1 MDVGPRVFRTC
12 QGPSH
17 CIKMPIPGGFTS
29 AQVSVENE
37 TGSHFYCLPNTS
49 SANVSHC
56 LVEAPH
62 TQCPSISLAPM
73 PCPAPPG
80 DSLSDEASSS
90 WKWG

>member
-1 MDVGPRVFRTC
+1 
-12 QGPSH
+12 
-17 CIKMPIPGGFTS
+17 MPIPGGFTS